1 MRGSLG
7 KSPGERIYAPGLGQ
21 SDLRSLEIFGEPLNK
36 GSPGSSCKGLDA
48 EANSKG
54 REIALEEDG
63 GKGIDPFFYAQMLI
77 SLLLVRVLESEGR
90 TRDDYARVLVKINV
104 AHRVR

>member
-1 MRGSLG
+1 
-7 KSPGERIYAPGLGQ
+7 
-21 SDLRSLEIFGEPLNK
+21 
-36 GSPGSSCKGLDA
+36 LDA

-54 REIALEEDG
+54 REITLEEDG
-63 GKGIDPFFYAQMLI
+63 GKSINSFFYAQVFV

-90 TRDDYARVLVKINV
+90 TRDDYARVLLKVNV